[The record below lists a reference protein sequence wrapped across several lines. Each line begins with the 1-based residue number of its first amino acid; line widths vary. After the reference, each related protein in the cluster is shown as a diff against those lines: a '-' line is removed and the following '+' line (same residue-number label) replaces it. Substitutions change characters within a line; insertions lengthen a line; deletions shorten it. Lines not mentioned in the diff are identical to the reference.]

1 MQNQFIY
8 IRNQILKKMEIKVND
23 NFYKPFIVTLSVAIP
38 VVVTILMLMPKI
50 DAGFTNAALFPLF
63 HAILNGTTF
72 FVLLAG
78 YYFIKNKNIAYHRA
92 TMITAL
98 LLSTI
103 FLISYVISHATTPSA
118 KFEGEGILRP
128 IYFFILITH
137 IILAT
142 AIVPLAL
149 FAIYRGLTGEIDK
162 HKKIVRYTMPIW
174 LYVSATGVIVYL
186 FMKQYY

>member
-1 MQNQFIY
+1 
-8 IRNQILKKMEIKVND
+8 MEIKPND
-23 NFYKPFIVTLSVAIP
+23 NFYKPFIVIVSIAIP
-38 VVVTILMLMPKI
+38 LVVTILMLMPKI

-78 YYFIKNKNIAYHRA
+78 YYFIKKKNVEYHRA
-92 TMITAL
+92 TMIVSL

-118 KFEGEGILRP
+118 KFGGQGVLRP
-128 IYFFILITH
+128 IYFLILVSH
-137 IILAT
+137 ILLAT
-142 AIVPLAL
+142 SIVPLAL
-149 FAIYRGLTGEIDK
+149 FAIYRGLTGEIEK
-162 HKKIVRYTMPIW
+162 HKKIVKYTLPIW
-174 LYVSATGVIVYL
+174 LYVSATGVVVYL

>member
-1 MQNQFIY
+1 ME
-8 IRNQILKKMEIKVND
+8 LKSND
-23 NFYKPFIVTLSVAIP
+23 SFYKPLITTLSIAIP
-38 VVVTILMLMPKI
+38 VVVTILMIMPKI
-50 DAGFTNAALFPLF
+50 DAGFTDAAFFPLL

-92 TMITAL
+92 SMMVAL
-98 LLSTI
+98 LLSTT
-103 FLISYVISHATTPSA
+103 FLVSYVISHATTPSA
-118 KFEGEGILRP
+118 HYGGEGMMKN
-128 IYFFILITH
+128 IYFFILVTH

-162 HKKIVRYTMPIW
+162 HKKIVKYTMPIW
-174 LYVSATGVIVYL
+174 LYVSSTGVLVYL
-186 FMKQYY
+186 FMKEYYV

>member
-1 MQNQFIY
+1 ME
-8 IRNQILKKMEIKVND
+8 LKSND
-23 NFYKPFIVTLSVAIP
+23 NFYKPLITILSVAIP

-72 FVLLAG
+72 IVLLAG

-92 TMITAL
+92 SMIVAL
-98 LLSTI
+98 LLSTV
-103 FLISYVISHATTPSA
+103 FLVSYVVSHATTPSA
-118 KFEGEGILRP
+118 KFGGEGIWRS

-137 IILAT
+137 IVLAT
-142 AIVPLAL
+142 TIVPLAL

-162 HKKIVRYTMPIW
+162 HKKIVKYTLPIW
-174 LYVSATGVIVYL
+174 LYVSFTGVVVYI
-186 FMKQYY
+186 FMKDYYVS

>member
-1 MQNQFIY
+1 ME
-8 IRNQILKKMEIKVND
+8 LKPND
-23 NFYKPFIVTLSVAIP
+23 NFYKPFIVIVSIAIP
-38 VVVTILMLMPKI
+38 LVVTILMLMPKI

-78 YYFIKNKNIAYHRA
+78 YYFIKTKNIEYHRA
-92 TMITAL
+92 SMIVAL
-98 LLSTI
+98 MLSTV
-103 FLISYVISHATTPSA
+103 FLISYIISHATTPSA
-118 KFEGEGILRP
+118 KFGGQGMMRP

-142 AIVPLAL
+142 SIVPLAL
-149 FAIYRGLTGEIDK
+149 FAIYRGLTGEIAK
-162 HKKIVRYTMPIW
+162 HKKIVKYTLPIW

-186 FMKQYY
+186 FMKQYYI